1 MKFCFRLL
9 PLAALMAALFGVT
22 GCSSLETEYDER
34 PSDITLDELEKRM
47 LKARDP
53 NGVFLKAKSYLQKQI
68 VTDTHTGEQQ
78 ICEVR
83 YLAPDRLNMLMRKDN
98 QPDSAIILN
107 GDSAWKVNYAERT
120 VTPIVGLGLQQ
131 LKTMQ
136 RLGDPDDSYQDLF
149 KKVDLTICR
158 LGDQEYYKMVCMPKV
173 KGGAELILYVGRDSY
188 LLNRIRFPE
197 IGRETRVDRYA
208 LYEGVMIAE
217 ETVSADHTSRVI
229 YNRLNLDMDERDFLP
244 PVFGTPEK

>member
-1 MKFCFRLL
+1 MKIIFCVRVLA
-9 PLAALMAALFGVT
+9 LAAVCCIA
-22 GCSSLETEYDER
+22 GCSSLESEYDER
-34 PSDITLDELEKRM
+34 PADITLNELEKRM
-47 LKARDP
+47 LRARDP

-68 VTDTHTGEQQ
+68 VTDAHSGEQQ

-107 GDSAWKVNYAERT
+107 GDSAWKVDYAERT

-149 KKVDLTICR
+149 KKVDLSICR
-158 LGDQEYYKMVCMPKV
+158 LGV
-173 KGGAELILYVGRDSY
+173 
-188 LLNRIRFPE
+188 
-197 IGRETRVDRYA
+197 
-208 LYEGVMIAE
+208 
-217 ETVSADHTSRVI
+217 
-229 YNRLNLDMDERDFLP
+229 
-244 PVFGTPEK
+244 

>member
-1 MKFCFRLL
+1 MKIDFRTLI
-9 PLAALMAALFGVT
+9 PAVAAALLCIA
-22 GCSSLETEYDER
+22 GCTSLESEYDER
-34 PSDITLDELEKRM
+34 PADITLSELEKRM
-47 LKARDP
+47 LAARDP

-68 VTDTHTGEQQ
+68 VTDSRTGEQQ

-98 QPDSAIILN
+98 QPDSAIIIN
-107 GDSAWKVNYAERT
+107 GDSAWKVNYPERT

-149 KKVDLTICR
+149 KKVDLSICR
-158 LGDQEYYKMVCMPKV
+158 LGENEFYKLVCHPKIT
-173 KGGAELILYVGRDSY
+173 GGYLLILYVGRDSY
-188 LLNRIRFPE
+188 LLNRIRIPE
-197 IGRETRVDRYA
+197 LETETRVDRYA

-217 ETVSADHTSRVI
+217 ETISEDHTSRVI
-229 YNRLNLDMDERDFLP
+229 YNRLNLEMNEQDFLP
-244 PVFGTPEK
+244 PVFKSAEN

>member
-1 MKFCFRLL
+1 MKIIFCVRVLA
-9 PLAALMAALFGVT
+9 LAAAVLCVA
-22 GCSSLETEYDER
+22 GCSSLESEYDER
-34 PSDITLDELEKRM
+34 PADITLDELEKRM

-68 VTDTHTGEQQ
+68 VTDTRSGEQQ

-98 QPDSAIILN
+98 QPDSAIIIN
-107 GDSAWKVNYAERT
+107 GDSAWKVNYPERT

-149 KKVDLTICR
+149 KKVDLSICR
-158 LGDQEYYKMVCMPKV
+158 LGEYEYYKMVCHPKL
-173 KGGAELILYVGRDSY
+173 KGGYVLILYVGRDSY
-188 LLNRIRFPE
+188 LLNRIRIPE
-197 IGRETRVDRYA
+197 MEAETRVDRYA

-229 YNRLNLDMDERDFLP
+229 YNRLNLPMDEQDFLP
-244 PVFGTPEK
+244 PVFKPEEK